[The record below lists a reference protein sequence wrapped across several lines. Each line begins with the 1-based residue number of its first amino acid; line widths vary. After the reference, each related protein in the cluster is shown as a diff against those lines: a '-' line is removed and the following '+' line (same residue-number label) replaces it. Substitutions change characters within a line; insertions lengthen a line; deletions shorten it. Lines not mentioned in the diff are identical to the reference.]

1 VEEQAVPG
9 KRHPDAPPVE
19 GLHPDPPVAVMV
31 RRALG
36 GELAMVGGV
45 CVDSGHPG
53 GHPLTG
59 TVTELIEGGMLALA
73 GQNGGLRRARA
84 NGAGPLRSAQVR
96 GILGGN
102 HR

>member
-1 VEEQAVPG
+1 
-9 KRHPDAPPVE
+9 VE
-19 GLHPDPPVAVMV
+19 GLHPDLPVAVMV

-45 CVDSGHPG
+45 CVDDGHPL

-59 TVTELIEGGMLALA
+59 TVTGLIEGGVLALA
-73 GQNGGLRRARA
+73 GQDGSLRRVRA
-84 NGAGPLRSAQVR
+84 IDAGPLRSAQGR

>member
-9 KRHPDAPPVE
+9 KRHPGATSVE

-45 CVDSGHPG
+45 CVDD

-73 GQNGGLRRARA
+73 GQNGGLRRVRA
-84 NGAGPLRSAQVR
+84 NGAGPLRSAQGR